1 MTASYDRDTRVI
13 RPGTGDA
20 APAAPSPTPAEPTAT
35 AAPAPATASPS
46 GEGGV
51 VAELRPYFPRMA
63 LGAGLT
69 LLAQLWWSG
78 RHRRKERKRARKR
91 RQRGRR

>member
-1 MTASYDRDTRVI
+1 MTANYDRDTRVI
-13 RPGTGDA
+13 RPGEGAPATPRA
-20 APAAPSPTPAEPTAT
+20 APAQPAPSAG
-35 AAPAPATASPS
+35 PAPVAA

-63 LGAGLT
+63 LGAGLM
-69 LLAQLWWSG
+69 LLLELWWSG